1 MVIDNLLQMAQEKSS
16 ENRRVLLRQ
25 ITDMFF
31 DGTSERSV
39 SEKALFEEVV
49 IRATKDLDVTGRADF
64 ANRIADE
71 GEAPRNVILSLAR
84 DEIDVARPVLQ
95 RSSVLTDTDLSTIA
109 EASGDN
115 HLLAISG
122 RSSLS
127 EVVTD
132 VLVRRGSQLV
142 VRAVAKNDG
151 AKFSSF
157 GFGELVN
164 RAKDDEDLQ
173 LRLVQRKDLPA
184 EVSKDLSNILTE
196 KLKSTLAAMGDVDG
210 SSIDLVRDRLAYT
223 MQEREREVRD
233 IAEIVADIKA
243 GRRSFEKEVGL
254 LAANDRAFDIATIM
268 KEMTGID
275 HATVMKTLTGTNM
288 EPLVVLFR
296 SVDASWTTFQDVLR
310 LRAKRLR
317 ESYAQPSAEM
327 QTAYTAMTVEAA
339 QRVLRFLLVRRAAE
353 RGGAAAA
360 G

>member
-1 MVIDNLLQMAQEKSS
+1 MVIENLLQVAQEKSS

-49 IRATKDLDVTGRADF
+49 IRATRDLDVSGRTDF

-71 GEAPRNVILSLAR
+71 GDAPRNVILSLAR
-84 DEIDVARPVLQ
+84 DEIDVARPVLE
-95 RSSVLTDTDLSTIA
+95 RSAVLTDNDLSAIA
-109 EASGDN
+109 TVSGDT

-122 RSSLS
+122 RKTLS

-164 RAKDDEDLQ
+164 RAKNNEDLQ
-173 LRLVQRKDLPA
+173 LRLIQRKDLPA
-184 EVSKDLSNILTE
+184 EVSKDLSGILTE
-196 KLKSTLAAMGDVDG
+196 KLKTTLAAMGDVDG
-210 SSIDLVRDRLAYT
+210 SSIELVRERLALT

-233 IAEIVADIKA
+233 IVEIVSDIKA
-243 GRRSFEKEVGL
+243 GRRTLEKEIGL
-254 LAANDRAFDIATIM
+254 LVANDRAFDIATIM
-268 KEMTGID
+268 KELTNID
-275 HATVMKTLTGTNM
+275 HATVMKTITGSNM

-296 SVDASWTTFQDVLR
+296 SVDASWAVFQDILK

-317 ESYAQPSAEM
+317 ETYAPSAEL
-327 QTAYTAMTVEAA
+327 QQAYTAMTVDAA

-353 RGGAAAA
+353 RGGASAAA